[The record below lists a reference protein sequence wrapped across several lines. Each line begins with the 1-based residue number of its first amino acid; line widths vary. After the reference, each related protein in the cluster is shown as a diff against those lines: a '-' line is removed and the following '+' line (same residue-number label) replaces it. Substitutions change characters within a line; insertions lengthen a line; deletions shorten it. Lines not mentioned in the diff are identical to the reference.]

1 MAQSYLESMLGEY
14 ERIIYIT
21 RQHWFLLVSSILL
34 EIVLIIGILA
44 AAITTGVLAPDG
56 YTLIISVVGFALI
69 LIPLVS
75 MVKDILQ
82 WTSHEYIITN
92 RRVIQVQG
100 VFDETVTDSSLE
112 TVNDVK
118 LTQTA
123 LGRVF
128 DYGDVEILTASE
140 IGMNVLKKIESPVR
154 FKIAMLNAKQSLE
167 DGENRVGSDLPRHPA
182 TKQASA
188 VVHQPEPLRMTD
200 LPDLLSKLE
209 GLRQQGV
216 LTNEEFQQKKTELLK
231 KYS

>member
-1 MAQSYLESMLGEY
+1 MAKSYLESMLGEH
-14 ERIIYIT
+14 ERIIYVT

-34 EIVLIIGILA
+34 EIVLIIIILA
-44 AAITTGVLAPDG
+44 AAITAGVLADG
-56 YTLIISVVGFALI
+56 YTLIIAVAGFALM
-69 LIPLVS
+69 LIPVGS

-82 WTSHEYIITN
+82 WTNHEYIITN

-100 VFDETVTDSSLE
+100 VFDKTVTDSSLE
-112 TVNDVK
+112 KVNDVK

-154 FKIAMLNAKQSLE
+154 LKIAMLNAKQALE
-167 DGENRVGSDLPRHPA
+167 NGESRVGADLPYAPVA
-182 TKQASA
+182 KQAPVAA
-188 VVHQPEPLRMTD
+188 VQPEALKMTD
-200 LPDLLSKLE
+200 LPDLLAKLE